1 MGLTGRAEAAVRAG
15 YQRIGTISQET
26 MALTVAG
33 KPTETVKMLLLYCDT
48 TLNLKLMETARLTL
62 GRHRNRVENADS
74 LEAEIQTRLT
84 LFTPSCVA
92 PPMGQ
97 AKGRSA
103 GGLKLRTAKELL
115 PTQATA

>member
-1 MGLTGRAEAAVRAG
+1 
-15 YQRIGTISQET
+15 

-33 KPTETVKMLLLYCDT
+33 QPTETIKMLLAHCDT

-62 GRHRNRVENADS
+62 GRHRARIQGADA
-74 LEAEIQTRLT
+74 LEVDVQARLT

-97 AKGRSA
+97 SKGRSA
-103 GGLKLRTAKELL
+103 GGLKLRTAKEA
-115 PTQATA
+115 PSAKASVQVD